1 VTAAPITPLG
11 QDRAEF
17 ARLADPYRRE
27 LLEHCYRM
35 VGSVHDAEDLVQET
49 YLRAWR
55 GYPGF
60 ERRATLRTWL
70 HRIATR
76 TCLTA
81 IERRRGRALPAGLGG
96 PAEDVD
102 GPLAE
107 LPGSTWLEPL
117 PDALAGGW
125 QAGGAGGVGWHS
137 ADGSDPAT
145 VVADRAGLRLALVAA
160 LQHLPP
166 RQRAVLLLRDVLA
179 WRAAEV
185 AELLGTSP
193 AAVNS
198 ALQRARAHL
207 AAAAPTEDRLVE
219 PDDPRQRAL
228 LDRYAEAFE
237 QADTV
242 ALTRLLTADATWE
255 MPPYPTWVRGRDAVA
270 ALIAA
275 QCPGRPGDTWMVAT
289 RANGCPAFGAY
300 HRDSDG
306 VLRAHGVHVLQ
317 LVPGAVAGV
326 VAFLDPALFPAF
338 DLAPVLYED

>member
-1 VTAAPITPLG
+1 MTAAPIAPAG
-11 QDRAEF
+11 PDRAEF

-60 ERRATLRTWL
+60 EGRSSLRTWL
-70 HRIATR
+70 HRIATT

-81 IERRRGRALPAGLGG
+81 IERGRRRALPAGLGG
-96 PAEDVD
+96 PSDYVD

-107 LPGSTWLEPL
+107 LPDSTWLEPL
-117 PDALAGGW
+117 PDALDVAG
-125 QAGGAGGVGWHS
+125 
-137 ADGSDPAT
+137 GSDPAA
-145 VVADRAGLRLALVAA
+145 VVAARAGLRLALVAA

-166 RQRAVLLLRDVLA
+166 RQRAVLLLRDVLK

-185 AELLGTSP
+185 AELLGTSS

-198 ALQRARAHL
+198 ALQRARAQV
-207 AAAAPTEDRLVE
+207 AAAAPAEDAVAE

-255 MPPYPTWVRGRDAVA
+255 MPPFPTWVRGRDAVA

-275 QCPGRPGDTWMVAT
+275 QCPSGPGDTWMVPT
-289 RANGCPAFGAY
+289 RANGCPAFASY
-300 HRDSDG
+300 QRDAEG
-306 VLRAHGVHVLQ
+306 VLRAHGVHVLR
-317 LVPGAVAGV
+317 LVPGAIAGV
-326 VAFLDPALFPAF
+326 VAFLDPGLFPAF
-338 DLAPVLYED
+338 DLAPVLPEG

>member
-1 VTAAPITPLG
+1 MTAAPIAPPEP
-11 QDRAEF
+11 DRAEF

-60 ERRATLRTWL
+60 EGRASLRTWL
-70 HRIATR
+70 HRIATT

-81 IERRRGRALPAGLGG
+81 IERRRTRALPAGLGG
-96 PAEDVD
+96 PADDVD

-107 LPGSTWLEPL
+107 LPGSRWLEPL
-117 PDALAGGW
+117 PDALA
-125 QAGGAGGVGWHS
+125 AVDGA
-137 ADGSDPAT
+137 DPAT
-145 VVADRAGLRLALVAA
+145 VVDDRASLRLALVAA

-166 RQRAVLLLRDVLA
+166 RQRAMLLLRDVLR

-185 AELLGTSP
+185 AELLGTSA

-198 ALQRARAHL
+198 TLQRARAQV
-207 AAAAPTEDRLVE
+207 AAAAPAEDRLVE
-219 PDDPRQRAL
+219 PDDPQQRAL
-228 LDRYAEAFE
+228 LDRYAAAFE
-237 QADTV
+237 QADMA
-242 ALTRLLTADATWE
+242 ALMQLLTADATWE
-255 MPPYPTWVRGRDAVA
+255 MPPYPTWVRGREAVA

-275 QCPGRPGDTWMVAT
+275 QCPSGPGDTWMIAV
-289 RANGCPAFGAY
+289 RANGCPAFAAY
-300 HRDSDG
+300 QRDADG
-306 VLRAHGVHVLQ
+306 TLRAHGVHVLR

-326 VAFLDPALFPAF
+326 VAFLDPNLFRAF
-338 DLAPVLYED
+338 DLASVLREG

>member
-1 VTAAPITPLG
+1 VTAAPITPSG

-27 LLEHCYRM
+27 LIEHCYRM

-60 ERRATLRTWL
+60 EGRASLRTWL

-107 LPGSTWLEPL
+107 LPESTWLEPL
-117 PDALAGGW
+117 PDALGGW
-125 QAGGAGGVGWHS
+125 RAGGVGRRS
-137 ADGSDPAT
+137 GVDSSDPAV

-185 AELLGTSP
+185 ADLLNTST

-198 ALQRARAHL
+198 ALQRARAQL
-207 AAAAPTEDRLVE
+207 AAAAPAEDRVVE
-219 PDDPRQRAL
+219 PDDPQQRAL

-275 QCPGRPGDTWMVAT
+275 QCPGRPGDTRMVAT
-289 RANGCPAFGAY
+289 RANGCPAFAAY
-300 HRDSDG
+300 QRDTDG
-306 VLRAHGVHVLQ
+306 VLRAHGVHVLR
-317 LVPGAVAGV
+317 LVPGAVAAV
-326 VAFLDPALFPAF
+326 VAFLDPGLFPAF

>member
-1 VTAAPITPLG
+1 VTAAPISPPG
-11 QDRAEF
+11 PDSAEF

-60 ERRATLRTWL
+60 EGRASLRTWL
-70 HRIATR
+70 HRIATT

-81 IERRRGRALPAGLGG
+81 IERRRRRALPAGLGA
-96 PAEDVD
+96 PADDVD

-107 LPGSTWLEPL
+107 LPESTWVEPL
-117 PDALAGGW
+117 PDA
-125 QAGGAGGVGWHS
+125 V
-137 ADGSDPAT
+137 DGSDPAT
-145 VVADRAGLRLALVAA
+145 VVVGRADLRLALVAA
-160 LQHLPP
+160 LQHLQP
-166 RQRAVLLLRDVLA
+166 RQRAVLLLRDVLR

-185 AELLGTSP
+185 AELLGTST

-198 ALQRARAHL
+198 LLQRARAHL
-207 AAAAPTEDRLVE
+207 DAAAPAEDRLVE

-237 QADTV
+237 QADMA

-255 MPPYPTWVRGRDAVA
+255 MPPFPTWVRGRDAVA

-275 QCPGRPGDTWMVAT
+275 QCPSGPGDTWMVAT
-289 RANGCPAFGAY
+289 RANGCPAFAAYQRGA
-300 HRDSDG
+300 DG
-306 VLRAHGVHVLQ
+306 VLRAHGLHVLR
-317 LVPGAVAGV
+317 LVPGAIAGV
-326 VAFLDPALFPAF
+326 VAFLDPSLFPAF
-338 DLAPVLYED
+338 GLASVLRED

>member
-1 VTAAPITPLG
+1 VTAAPISPPG
-11 QDRAEF
+11 PDRAEF

-60 ERRATLRTWL
+60 EGRASLRTWL
-70 HRIATR
+70 HRIATT

-81 IERRRGRALPAGLGG
+81 IERRRRRALPAGLGA
-96 PAEDVD
+96 PADDVD

-107 LPGSTWLEPL
+107 LPGSAWLEPL
-117 PDALAGGW
+117 PDAL
-125 QAGGAGGVGWHS
+125 
-137 ADGSDPAT
+137 DGSDPAT
-145 VVADRAGLRLALVAA
+145 VVVGRADLRLALVAA
-160 LQHLPP
+160 LQHLQP
-166 RQRAVLLLRDVLA
+166 RQRAVLLLRDVLR

-185 AELLGTSP
+185 AELLDTST

-198 ALQRARAHL
+198 LLQRARAHL
-207 AAAAPTEDRLVE
+207 AAAAPAEDRLVE
-219 PDDPRQRAL
+219 PEDPQQRAL

-237 QADTV
+237 QADMA

-255 MPPYPTWVRGRDAVA
+255 MPPFPTWVRGRDAVA

-275 QCPGRPGDTWMVAT
+275 QCPSGPGDTWMVAT
-289 RANGCPAFGAY
+289 RANGCPAFAAY
-300 HRDSDG
+300 QRDADG
-306 VLRAHGVHVLQ
+306 VLRAHGLHVLR
-317 LVPGAVAGV
+317 LVPGAIAGV
-326 VAFLDPALFPAF
+326 VAFLDPSLFPAF
-338 DLAPVLYED
+338 GLASVLRED